1 MQPMDSDMCEFSN
14 NNNVNDNDYNNNNN
28 NNDDDD
34 DDDENLSSNLTSLM
48 RLVISF
54 GIR

>member
-1 MQPMDSDMCEFSN
+1 MDSDMCEFSN

-34 DDDENLSSNLTSLM
+34 DDENLSSNLTSLM